1 VRIFDSLSSPWFRHD
16 QEMIVSD
23 LLDKK
28 TLAKAISGCEV
39 VYNFAAIADLDEVL
53 NKTIET
59 ANINVIGT
67 SCYWRLAEKYRCNV
81 ISLPAR
87 SMFTGVLLVQS
98 GTPAGAFIFLP
109 STIANPS
116 STVSVAPFIAGQ
128 SSELDNLNRFFISTS
143 DC

>member
-1 VRIFDSLSSPWFRHD
+1 MRIFDSLSSPWFRHD

-59 ANINVIGT
+59 ANINVIGGLPKST
-67 SCYWRLAEKYRCNV
+67 GATLYLCQHALCLQSCCWSKPVLQQARLYFCHR
-81 ISLPAR
+81 
-87 SMFTGVLLVQS
+87 LLRTLAQ
-98 GTPAGAFIFLP
+98 
-109 STIANPS
+109 
-116 STVSVAPFIAGQ
+116 
-128 SSELDNLNRFFISTS
+128 
-143 DC
+143 